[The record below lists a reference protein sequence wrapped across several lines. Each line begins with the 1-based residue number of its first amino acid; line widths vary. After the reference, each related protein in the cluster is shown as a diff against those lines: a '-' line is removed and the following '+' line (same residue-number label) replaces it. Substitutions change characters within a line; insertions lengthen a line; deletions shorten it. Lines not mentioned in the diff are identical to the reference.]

1 VKRVLVRGPLL
12 SQSGYGEHCR
22 QIFQF
27 CETQK
32 NWQVSAQIT
41 PWGITPWVINSEF
54 EGGLYGRIM
63 EKSSVPTDAKFDITF
78 QVQLPNEWDPSVGK
92 YNVGVTAG
100 VETDRCSV
108 EWATLHREKMDMMIV
123 PSEFSKR
130 AFLKSGTGREK
141 TPIHVVPEAY
151 YADLVNEPTSDVL
164 ENVTTSKN
172 FLMVGALVSENP
184 NADRKN
190 LVNSI
195 NWFMHAFHN
204 KKDVGLIVKTTKGR
218 DTSIDREIIRKMMK
232 QIRKSSGAGSFPKLY
247 MLHGSMTRQEMTS
260 LYKSEKICALA
271 SASRG
276 EGFGL
281 PMLEAAVCGLPVVAT
296 DWSAYTEFLSGPSF
310 LRVKYDLKSL
320 DPSRVDDRIFVKN
333 AQWAEARPGNFK
345 RKLKMALEQ
354 NDMLKEKAQ
363 SLSKKLLETHS
374 LKRLFDEYRSILS
387 EVM

>member
-1 VKRVLVRGPLL
+1 MKRVLVRGPLL

-32 NWQVSAQIT
+32 NWQITAQIT
-41 PWGITPWVINSEF
+41 PWGITPWTINPDF
-54 EGGLYGRIM
+54 EDGLFGRIM
-63 EKSSVPTDAKFDITF
+63 SKSSATGDVKFDITF
-78 QVQLPNEWDPSVGK
+78 QVQLPNEWDPSLGN
-92 YNVGVTAG
+92 YNIGVTAG
-100 VETDRCSV
+100 VETDRTSV

-130 AFLKSGTGREK
+130 AFMKSGTGREK
-141 TPIHVVPEAY
+141 TPINVVPEAY
-151 YADLVNEPTSDVL
+151 YKDLVNEPTIDVL
-164 ENVTTSKN
+164 ESIDTSKN
-172 FLMVGALVSENP
+172 FLMVGALISENP
-184 NADRKN
+184 DADRKN

-232 QIRKSSGAGSFPKLY
+232 QIRKKSGAGSFPKLY

-260 LYKSEKICALA
+260 LYKNKKVCALA

-310 LRVKYDLKSL
+310 LRVIHDLKPIS
-320 DPSRVDDRIFVKN
+320 PSRVDDKIFVKN
-333 AQWAEARPGNFK
+333 AHWAEARAGNFK

-363 SLSKKLLETHS
+363 TLSKTLLDTHS
-374 LKRLFDEYRSILS
+374 LEGIFEKYRKVLEEI
-387 EVM
+387 V